1 VPGFLCIWAAIAATA
16 LAAPEA
22 AAPIDRA
29 TLDDWAAPYRGWH
42 YFPDHVIPAKPGIP
56 GFDAIHMTDC
66 PTVFQ
71 LPGDPK
77 WYISFIGYDGVG
89 YQSFVAESDD
99 LVHWRQKRLAFGF
112 GPEGEFDYG
121 GRVLGA
127 YLYESY
133 DIKAPRVLKK
143 RDGRYW
149 SLYGAYPR
157 QGGYE
162 LRPGYEGVA
171 CSDDGLAW
179 RRAKPGPT
187 LSVHDPDC
195 KEWEKD
201 CIYQPWLVEHEGR
214 FYDFYNAANGGIE
227 QSGLAFSDDLLEWK
241 RYEGNPV
248 VRNTPGGY
256 DAEFCSDP
264 KVYRD
269 GDHWTMFYF
278 GVGRGG
284 AHITIAFSRDLLHWT
299 QHPEPLYKAGGN
311 PSGLDKQY
319 AHKTSL
325 VYNPAN
331 DTFYLHY
338 CAVGPKGR
346 GIGLLTSRP
355 LPAK

>member
-1 VPGFLCIWAAIAATA
+1 MGG
-16 LAAPEA
+16 LAAGMLVMPLA
-22 AAPIDRA
+22 FGAGPMDIDSA
-29 TLDDWAAPYRGWH
+29 TLDAWSAPYRGWH
-42 YFPDHVIPAKPGIP
+42 YYPGHVIAPKPDIP
-56 GFDAIHMTDC
+56 GFDKIQMTDC
-66 PTVFQ
+66 PTVYQ
-71 LPGDPK
+71 IPGDPL
-77 WYISFIGYDGVG
+77 WHMSFIGYDGVG
-89 YQSFVAESDD
+89 YQSFVADSDD
-99 LVHWRQKRLAFGF
+99 LVHWRNPRLAFGF
-112 GPEGEFDYG
+112 GPKDEFDYG

-143 RDGRYW
+143 RDGKYW

-171 CSDDGLAW
+171 CSDDGLTW
-179 RRAKPGPT
+179 RRAKETYT

-201 CIYQPWLVEHEGR
+201 CIYQPWLVEHEGT
-214 FYDFYNAANGGIE
+214 FYDFYNAANGSNE
-227 QSGLAFSDDLLEWK
+227 QTGLAFSDNLLDWK
-241 RYEGNPV
+241 RYEDNPV

-256 DAEFCSDP
+256 DEKFSSDP

-269 GDHWTMFYF
+269 GDHWTMIYF

-284 AHITIAFSRDLLHWT
+284 AHIMAAFSRNLEHWT
-299 QHPEPLYKAGGN
+299 KHPEPLYKTGGN
-311 PSGLDKQY
+311 PSGLDKQF

-331 DTFYLHY
+331 DTYYMHY
-338 CAVGPKGR
+338 CAVGDKGR
-346 GIGLLTSRP
+346 GIGMITSKPIEVKR
-355 LPAK
+355 